1 MDGAWQMNPA
11 GHNEADY
18 ATLEVGMSKQERII
32 VISLGVMIV
41 LAVALIL
48 VGPWLTQPQPA
59 QEEPQSPST
68 TETMPARVIEILE
81 EGTLDLG
88 QGGTQPYQR
97 VLVRVEGGSLAGL
110 EVAVEEGTINIISQE
125 RLFRVGDRVYLER
138 TSGPAGE
145 RFYISDF
152 IRTGTLFW
160 IAVLFV
166 GLVALVGRGRG
177 LRAVAGTLF
186 SLVVI
191 FAFILPQIMAGRDP
205 VSVSIAGAVVL
216 LAVSTYLV
224 YGWNFKAHAA
234 VAGMVLSLA
243 LTGVLAWTFVKA
255 ARLTG
260 MSEEAGFL
268 VFELGQTIN
277 LQGIVLGGI
286 IIGSLGV
293 LDDICVGQASAVFE
307 LANVNRELSWY
318 RLFRSSLN
326 IGRDHIAAM
335 VNTLLLAYVGASMP
349 LMLAFMLYPEPIW
362 RRINREPVAEEI
374 VRTLVGSVGLTLAVP
389 LTGLIA
395 SLLAR
400 WAVRRGE
407 ARARAVVAPGGQS

>member
-1 MDGAWQMNPA
+1 MIP
-11 GHNEADY
+11 
-18 ATLEVGMSKQERII
+18 
-32 VISLGVMIV
+32 LGVLVV
-41 LAVALIL
+41 LAAAIVV
-48 VGPWLTQPQPA
+48 VGPRLAHRQPA
-59 QEEPQSPST
+59 QEERRSPNQVT

-81 EGTLDLG
+81 EGTVDLG
-88 QGGTQPYQR
+88 GGGTQPYQR
-97 VLVRVEGGSLAGL
+97 VLVRIAGGSLAGL
-110 EVAVEEGTINIISQE
+110 EVAVEEGTVNIISQE
-125 RLFRVGDRVYLER
+125 RLFHVGDRVYLER
-138 TSGPAGE
+138 SVGPLGE

-152 IRTGTLFW
+152 VRTAPLFW
-160 IAVLFV
+160 IAALFV

-177 LRAVAGTLF
+177 LRSLAGTLF

-191 FAFILPQIMAGRDP
+191 FAFILPQIMAGRNP
-205 VSVSIAGAVVL
+205 VAVSLAGAVIL

-234 VAGMVLSLA
+234 IAGMILSLA
-243 LTGVLAWTFVKA
+243 LTGVLAWTFVKG

-268 VFELGQTIN
+268 VYELGQAIN
-277 LQGIVLGGI
+277 LQGLVLGGI
-286 IIGSLGV
+286 IIGSPGV

-307 LANVNRELSWY
+307 LANVNRELPWY

-326 IGRDHIAAM
+326 IGRDHIAAT

-362 RRINREPVAEEI
+362 RRVNREPIAEEL
-374 VRTLVGSVGLTLAVP
+374 VRTLVGSIGLILAVP

-400 WAVRRGE
+400 WAGRRGG
-407 ARARAVVAPGGQS
+407 AQGASGPAPVKDSASQRTPEE

>member
-1 MDGAWQMNPA
+1 MPK
-11 GHNEADY
+11 
-18 ATLEVGMSKQERII
+18 SERFLLIG
-32 VISLGVMIV
+32 LGVMV
-41 LAVALIL
+41 MLAVAVIL
-48 VGPWLTQPQPA
+48 VGPWIARLQPIS
-59 QEEPQSPST
+59 EEQQSPGQVT

-81 EGTLDLG
+81 EGTVDLG
-88 QGGTQPYQR
+88 GGSTQPYQR

-138 TSGPAGE
+138 TAGPGGE

-152 IRTGTLFW
+152 IRTAPLFW
-160 IAVLFV
+160 IAVVFV

-205 VSVSIAGAVVL
+205 VGVSIAGAVVL

-234 VAGMVLSLA
+234 VAGMILSLA
-243 LTGVLAWTFVKA
+243 LTGVLAWAFVKA

-277 LQGIVLGGI
+277 LQGLVLGGI

-307 LANVNRELSWY
+307 LANINRELSWY

-362 RRINREPVAEEI
+362 RRVNREPVAEEI
-374 VRTLVGSVGLTLAVP
+374 VRTLVGSMGLILAVP

-407 ARARAVVAPGGQS
+407 TRARAAIAQRGQTGAPWDGSAAKR

>member
-1 MDGAWQMNPA
+1 
-11 GHNEADY
+11 
-18 ATLEVGMSKQERII
+18 
-32 VISLGVMIV
+32 
-41 LAVALIL
+41 
-48 VGPWLTQPQPA
+48 
-59 QEEPQSPST
+59 
-68 TETMPARVIEILE
+68 MPARVIEILE
-81 EGTLDLG
+81 EGTVDLG
-88 QGGTQPYQR
+88 GGGTQPYQR
-97 VLVRVEGGSLAGL
+97 VLVHVEGGSLAGL

-125 RLFRVGDRVYLER
+125 RLFHVGDRVYLER
-138 TSGPAGE
+138 TAGPSGE

-152 IRTGTLFW
+152 IRTAPLFW
-160 IAVLFV
+160 IAVVFL

-205 VSVSIAGAVVL
+205 VGVSIAGAVVL

-224 YGWNFKAHAA
+224 YGWNLKAHAA
-234 VAGMVLSLA
+234 VTGMILSLA
-243 LTGVLAWTFVKA
+243 LTGVLAWMFVKA

-260 MSEEAGFL
+260 MTEEAGFL

-277 LQGIVLGGI
+277 LQGLVLGGI

-293 LDDICVGQASAVFE
+293 LDDICVGQASAAFE
-307 LANVNRELSWY
+307 LANVNRELGWY

-362 RRINREPVAEEI
+362 RRVNREPVAEEI
-374 VRTLVGSVGLTLAVP
+374 VRTLVGSVGLILAVP
-389 LTGLIA
+389 ITGLIA

-407 ARARAVVAPGGQS
+407 ARARAAVAPGGQ

>member
-1 MDGAWQMNPA
+1 MP
-11 GHNEADY
+11 
-18 ATLEVGMSKQERII
+18 KPERFIL
-32 VISLGVMIV
+32 ISLGVMIL
-41 LAVALIL
+41 LAMVLIL
-48 VGPWLTQPQPA
+48 VGPWLARQPPA
-59 QEEPQSPST
+59 QGEPQAPELST

-81 EGTLDLG
+81 EGTVDLG
-88 QGGTQPYQR
+88 GGSTQPYQR

-110 EVAVEEGTINIISQE
+110 EIAVEEGTINIISQE
-125 RLFRVGDRVYLER
+125 RLFHVGDRVYLER
-138 TSGPAGE
+138 TVGPTGE

-160 IAVLFV
+160 IAVVFV

-234 VAGMVLSLA
+234 VAGMILSLA
-243 LTGVLAWTFVKA
+243 LTGVLAWTFVRA

-277 LQGIVLGGI
+277 LQGLVLGGI

-307 LANVNRELSWY
+307 LANVNRELDWY

-362 RRINREPVAEEI
+362 RRVNREPVAEEI

-400 WAVRRGE
+400 WAVR
-407 ARARAVVAPGGQS
+407 